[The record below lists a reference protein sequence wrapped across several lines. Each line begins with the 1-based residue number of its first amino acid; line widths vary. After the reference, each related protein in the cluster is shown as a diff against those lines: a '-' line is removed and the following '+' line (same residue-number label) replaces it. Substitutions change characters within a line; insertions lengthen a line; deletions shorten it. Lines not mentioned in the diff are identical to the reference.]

1 MKVLDR
7 YLTRELFIPVFYS
20 SLSLIFLI
28 LIADI
33 FNNLDALLM
42 HKTSPAMIL
51 KYYLFLV
58 PYAFA
63 QTISWAAWLG
73 TLFLL
78 VNLGFH
84 NETIAMKAAGLK
96 ITSIMK
102 PVIFLGFLFG
112 ISAFL
117 VSDHLVPPT
126 YRAALE
132 IKDLYIEKE
141 RNKNK
146 HPDKVMKNV
155 TYYSGGQ
162 QLYFFRTFSKAKGE
176 VNGAVGLWFEGENSR
191 QKMMAQK
198 GRWQDGVWRF
208 EGVTEYQMDSQGRI
222 LGEPRTFPVKA
233 YPELKFTPKELAMA
247 SMESAFL
254 TYRELKS
261 SIQKLQENGVNV
273 YSERVDLNYRLAQ
286 PWQALVMMLLA
297 IPFLARN
304 ANRKVIAMNVLICVG
319 VIFAYHVTDAI
330 GLALG
335 KAGKIPPFLGAWCGN
350 ILFALGAVFN
360 IEKGNY

>member
-20 SLSLIFLI
+20 SLSLIFLV

-33 FNNLDALLM
+33 FDNLDALLM
-42 HKTSPAMIL
+42 HKTAPTLIL

-58 PYAFA
+58 PYAFT
-63 QTISWAAWLG
+63 QTIAWAAWLG

-102 PVIFLGFLFG
+102 PVLFLGFLFG
-112 ISAFL
+112 ISTFL
-117 VSDHLVPPT
+117 INDRLVPPT
-126 YRAALE
+126 YRAAQE
-132 IKDLYIEKE
+132 IKDLYIEK
-141 RNKNK
+141 KK
-146 HPDKVMKNV
+146 DKRSEKILKNV
-155 TYYSGGQ
+155 TYYSGGK

-176 VNGAVGLWFEGENSR
+176 VHGAVGLWFDGKDSR

-198 GRWQDGVWRF
+198 GKWADGVWRF

-222 LGEPRTFPVKA
+222 LGEPRTFPAKS

-247 SMESAFL
+247 SLESAFL
-254 TYRELKS
+254 TYRELKA
-261 SIQKLQENGVNV
+261 SIRKLQENGVNV
-273 YSERVDLNYRLAQ
+273 YSESVDLNYRLAQ
-286 PWQALVMMLLA
+286 PWQALIMMLLA
-297 IPFLARN
+297 IPFLARTTH
-304 ANRKVIAMNVLICVG
+304 RKTIAINVLICVG
-319 VIFAYHVTDAI
+319 VIFAYHVSDAI
-330 GLALG
+330 GIALG
-335 KAGKIPPFLGAWCGN
+335 KAGKIPPFFSAWCGN
-350 ILFALGAVFN
+350 ILFSLGAIFTL
-360 IEKGNY
+360 EKGNY